1 MLNCQQVTKLLSES
15 QEHPLTLQQRMALRI
30 HLFWCSG
37 CRTFDKQIH
46 SLRVIARSYAKNG
59 DDDHHQS

>member
-15 QEHPLTLQQRMALRI
+15 QERPLTMQERMALRI

-46 SLRVIARSYAKNG
+46 SLRVIARSYAKDEKNN
-59 DDDHHQS
+59 HHES

>member
-15 QEHPLTLQQRMALRI
+15 QERPLTIHERMALRI

-46 SLRVIARSYAKNG
+46 SLRVIARAYAKDKS
-59 DDDHHQS
+59 DDQNT